1 MPVFEFLCEDCN
13 RIFSFLARTVGTSK
27 RKARCPKCGG
37 TKISRLLSRFAVARK
52 SASSPYAKGQD
63 GAGGGAGDMPAA
75 GADSAPDMGP
85 PMDGAMAELARDFE
99 NIDESNP
106 RQLAAAMRRLSAA
119 SGEPLDPAMEE
130 VVRRLEAG
138 ENPEKV
144 EEAMADAFPEGTASD
159 SSGTTT
165 HDGGLYDL

>member
-1 MPVFEFLCEDCN
+1 MPVYEFLCEDCN
-13 RIFSFLARTVGTSK
+13 QVFSFLARTAGASR
-27 RKARCPKCGG
+27 RKPRCPKCGG
-37 TKISRLLSRFAVARK
+37 LRMSRLLSRFAVARK
-52 SASSPYAKGQD
+52 STSTPSCEQT
-63 GAGGGAGDMPAA
+63 GDVESGTRIRADLE
-75 GADSAPDMGP
+75 ADSRME
-85 PMDGAMAELARDFE
+85 GATAELARDFE

-130 VVRRLEAG
+130 AIRRLEAG

-144 EEAMADAFPEGTASD
+144 EEAMADAFPDGAASD